1 MLTTLQQAKKLITF
15 EQALSL
21 KSIGYDLGVFYFYNY
36 DPENLEVSKE
46 YVDHL
51 QGWNRLYNH
60 NEILDGQVFPHK
72 CSAPTISE
80 ALDWLREE
88 KGIMCYVDIVFKP
101 TTQKAY
107 YIGKILSP
115 SGLIIWRKT
124 SYSDSHSLAE
134 SALLDEVMKYV
145 EKN

>member
-1 MLTTLQQAKKLITF
+1 MKLVTF
-15 EQALSL
+15 EQKEKLKGLGYPFDGMCYCGGAMDCICDYLGDEY
-21 KSIGYDLGVFYFYNY
+21 KSI
-36 DPENLEVSKE
+36 PVS
-46 YVDHL
+46 
-51 QGWNRLYNH
+51 G
-60 NEILDGQVFPHK
+60 
-72 CSAPTISE
+72 

-124 SYSDSHSLAE
+124 SHFDSHSLAE
-134 SALLDEVMKYV
+134 SALLDEIIKHL
-145 EKN
+145 EK